1 MISLIFHSIPYLIL
15 GVLLALLWWAY
26 RKRTFLSIVI
36 VAVCWSVVIVGV
48 YNGIKPPNVHEI
60 TLAYSDLPEELVGY
74 KIVQLTDIHVSK
86 LTGKWRTEAI
96 VERTNALD
104 ADLICVTGDLVDGA
118 PEERGAALEPIR
130 FLKAKDGVYH
140 VTGNHEFYR
149 FRDEWKALYEE
160 WGLKFLVNDCVF
172 PRQTLALGGVN
183 DMAAF
188 LTGEELPVPAK
199 AFLKATKGEF
209 RLLLSHRPAHALDN
223 ILSSKVDLQL
233 SGHTHGGMLP
243 GLARLIA
250 KMNGGFSRGLFK
262 LGRGYLYLSP
272 GTGQWNG
279 FPIRLFCPS
288 EITLITLK
296 KQY

>member
-1 MISLIFHSIPYLIL
+1 MISFIFHSIPYFIFAT
-15 GVLLALLWWAY
+15 LLVLLWWAY
-26 RKRTFLSIVI
+26 RKRTVISII
-36 VAVCWSVVIVGV
+36 IAAVCWGVVIVGV

-60 TLAYSDLPEELVGY
+60 SISYPELPEELVGY
-74 KIVQLTDIHVSK
+74 KIVQLTDIHVSS
-86 LTGKWRTEAI
+86 LAGKWRTEAI

-104 ADLICVTGDLVDGA
+104 ADLICVTGDLVDGS
-118 PEERGAALEPIR
+118 PEDRSAALEPIR
-130 FLKAKDGVYH
+130 YPKAKDGVYH

-149 FRDEWKALYEE
+149 FRDEWKALFDK
-160 WGLKFLVNDCVF
+160 WKLKFLVNDCVF
-172 PRQTLALGGVN
+172 PRPMLALGGVN

-243 GLARLIA
+243 GLERFIA

>member
-1 MISLIFHSIPYLIL
+1 MISFIFHSIPYFIFAS
-15 GVLLALLWWAY
+15 LLALFLWAY
-26 RKRTFLSIVI
+26 RKRTLVSIVI
-36 VAVCWSVVIVGV
+36 AAVSWSVVIVGL
-48 YNGIKPPNVHEI
+48 YNGIKPPEVHEI
-60 TLAYSDLPEELVGY
+60 TLAYPDLPEELVGY
-74 KIVQLTDIHVSK
+74 KIVQLTDIHVSS
-86 LTGKWRTEAI
+86 LAGKWRTEAI
-96 VERTNALD
+96 VERTKALEP
-104 ADLICVTGDLVDGA
+104 DLICVTGDLVDGS

-130 FLKAKDGVYH
+130 YLKAKDGVYH

-149 FRDEWKALYEE
+149 FREEWKERFEE

-233 SGHTHGGMLP
+233 SGHTHGGMFP
-243 GLARLIA
+243 GLDLLIA
-250 KMNGGFSRGLFK
+250 KMNGGFAKGLFK
-262 LGRGYLYLSP
+262 IGKGYLYLSP

-279 FPIRLFCPS
+279 FPLRLFCPS

-296 KQY
+296 K